1 VEAHEEIIG
10 IRVVEHR
17 GGIEWSW
24 KALYDQPHRGIGEF
38 PIHMLEAGAQL
49 TVAVTW
55 LKASWQITRFVNIG
69 DHELFA
75 SDEPEFEFG
84 PDAQRWLE
92 IDYAEPISRGD
103 IITEYVPFSASD
115 GSGEFGKVRPC
126 VVVSVSGREIRYR
139 AIHSAGG
146 ALHKQGDGVKVR
158 DWSGAGLDNPSVVSL
173 EVRFLLVD
181 GPVSTDR
188 RIGRLSDGDIR
199 RVLG

>member
-1 VEAHEEIIG
+1 MEAHEEIIG

-139 AIHSAGG
+139 AFQRRRHSP
-146 ALHKQGDGVKVR
+146 
-158 DWSGAGLDNPSVVSL
+158 GAGLTPLNHRQVPAHPDRSFSSCSSFRARRRSRIVGL
-173 EVRFLLVD
+173 R
-181 GPVSTDR
+181 DR
-188 RIGRLSDGDIR
+188 RVSW
-199 RVLG
+199 